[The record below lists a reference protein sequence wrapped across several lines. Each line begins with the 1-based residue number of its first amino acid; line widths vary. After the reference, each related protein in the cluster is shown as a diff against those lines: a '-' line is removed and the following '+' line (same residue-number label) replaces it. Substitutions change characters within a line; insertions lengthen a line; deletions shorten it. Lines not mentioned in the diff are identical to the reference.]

1 MNSISE
7 SASFCAIAAAAAAAA
22 AGVPRDADAHVL
34 SPLSRSGFSSNLTE
48 AAKFMGGGRQIFG
61 NVLFKLFSL
70 FDRT

>member
-7 SASFCAIAAAAAAAA
+7 SASFCAIAAAAAA

-34 SPLSRSGFSSNLTE
+34 SPLSRSGFSSNQTE